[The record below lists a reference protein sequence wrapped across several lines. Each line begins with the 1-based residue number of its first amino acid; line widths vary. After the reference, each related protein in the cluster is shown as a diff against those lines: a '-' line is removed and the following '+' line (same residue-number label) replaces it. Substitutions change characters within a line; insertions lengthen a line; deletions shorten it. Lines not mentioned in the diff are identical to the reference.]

1 MQPGDERAPA
11 PAAPRH
17 DTQGGPPRL
26 PGARIVPR
34 ALRGHLR
41 RQVLAVLSRSAPAP
55 DYDAPVGDVGLFGP
69 DSVTWKIHA
78 DFPSMMVGGLAAL
91 MLQSLHPL
99 ALAGV
104 WDHSN
109 FRDDILGRLRNT
121 TAFVGRTTYAPR
133 AVAEAAIE
141 RVRDIHHHVRGTAAD
156 GRAYSAD
163 DPHLLAWV
171 HAAECWCFLQACQTY
186 CGARIPAAEQ
196 DRYVGEMARIA
207 QALGAP
213 QAPRS
218 LAELDAF
225 FTTVR
230 PELTFDARTREVLH
244 VLGTMR
250 LPIPLPGLSRTLFLG
265 AAAALLPPW
274 ALDFKERSPAQ
285 RLRDRAAARALQWV
299 APSIR
304 DAMAEGGLAWRA
316 CRRTG
321 ADYASLWRWDGR
333 APG

>member
-1 MQPGDERAPA
+1 MDKRDEPTLDGSAPRGA
-11 PAAPRH
+11 EPAA
-17 DTQGGPPRL
+17 TLRL
-26 PGARIVPR
+26 PGRSLLPP
-34 ALRGHLR
+34 ALRRQLR
-41 RQVLAVLSRSAPAP
+41 RQVLSVLSRSAPAP
-55 DYDAPVGDVGLFGP
+55 DYDAPLGDAGLFGP
-69 DSVTWKIHA
+69 ASVTWKVHA

-109 FRDDILGRLRNT
+109 FRDDTLGRLRNT

-133 AVAEAAIE
+133 AAALAAIE
-141 RVRDIHHHVRGTAAD
+141 RVRDIHQHVRGTAAD

-171 HAAECWCFLQACQTY
+171 HAAECWGFLQAYQAHCRVRI
-186 CGARIPAAEQ
+186 ARAEQ
-196 DRYVGEMARIA
+196 DRYIGEMARIA

-213 QAPRS
+213 EAPRS
-218 LAELDAF
+218 LAELEAF
-225 FTTVR
+225 FSAAR
-230 PELTFDARTREVLH
+230 PELVFDARTREVLH
-244 VLGTMR
+244 VLGAMR
-250 LPIPLPGLSRTLFLG
+250 LPVPLPGVSRTLFLG

-274 ALDFKERSPAQ
+274 ALALMERTPAQ
-285 RLRDRAAARALQWV
+285 RRRDRMAARALRWI

-321 ADYASLWRWDGR
+321 TDYASLWRWDEPPT
-333 APG
+333 A